1 MDENVREA
9 DTVCG
14 PFQHDVSAGPRTGQ
28 ERASSS
34 PVERLA
40 WRPNNSQEETN
51 PQKDGHL
58 YVIFL
63 YVFFFFFF
71 FLSIYLYAPPRRM
84 RTGSSST
91 LLNIFGRLNKR
102 KRRRNSRYIT
112 RWRNDLT
119 WRNGKLTVKCPPPCA
134 AHLSICCTLS
144 AWRGRRLEK
153 AVRWRRCLMDYA
165 LARAV
170 YIYRLP
176 VSPITHL
183 FPLFSSFPV

>member
-102 KRRRNSRYIT
+102 KKKEEEEEIVGISLDGETTSHGAMGNWQWSVHLRVPLIFQSAALSPLGGEDGWKR
-112 RWRNDLT
+112 
-119 WRNGKLTVKCPPPCA
+119 PCA
-134 AHLSICCTLS
+134 GGGVLWIMH
-144 AWRGRRLEK
+144 
-153 AVRWRRCLMDYA
+153 
-165 LARAV
+165 
-170 YIYRLP
+170 
-176 VSPITHL
+176 
-183 FPLFSSFPV
+183 

>member
-102 KRRRNSRYIT
+102 KKKEEEEEIVGISLDGETTSHGAMGN
-112 RWRNDLT
+112 
-119 WRNGKLTVKCPPPCA
+119 
-134 AHLSICCTLS
+134 
-144 AWRGRRLEK
+144 
-153 AVRWRRCLMDYA
+153 
-165 LARAV
+165 
-170 YIYRLP
+170 
-176 VSPITHL
+176 
-183 FPLFSSFPV
+183 